1 MFNSNLIHPIV
12 VHFPIALIIVGF
24 FTDVLYLFIKKEYS
38 LSRTGLYLMV
48 LGALSAVVAWTTG
61 EFFTVH
67 PSGGEILKVFQKHE
81 TAAFITMLIM
91 VTGAA
96 LRIYLAVTKK
106 EGSRLKWIVLGL
118 YLLAF
123 SSVGFTGMMG
133 GEMVYNFMLG
143 I

>member
-24 FTDVLYLFIKKEYS
+24 FTDFLYLIIKKDKS

-48 LGALSAVVAWTTG
+48 LAALSAVVAWISG

-67 PSGGEILKVFQKHE
+67 PSEGEILQVFQKHE

-96 LRIYLAVTKK
+96 LRIYLAIIKK
-106 EGSRLKWIVLGL
+106 EGSRLKWIVFAL

-123 SSVGFTGMMG
+123 ASVGFTGMMG
-133 GEMVYNFMLG
+133 GEMVYNFMIG